1 MVDLLF
7 RETRSDQLMIGCFL
21 LVCGILVM
29 PLMAA
34 LVVKAVHGLN
44 VATFGQLADWQLQG
58 LAVLRMFSAIA
69 CAFFAAIGAVYV
81 STAFA
86 ATIGL
91 IKAPWS

>member
-21 LVCGILVM
+21 LVCGMLIW

-34 LVVKAVHGLN
+34 LVVKAVHALN
-44 VATFGQLADWQLQG
+44 VATFGPLAAWQLQG
-58 LAVLRMFSAIA
+58 LAVLRMLFAIT
-69 CAFFAAIGAVYV
+69 CAFFAALGAVYV

-86 ATIGL
+86 ATLGL

>member
-21 LVCGILVM
+21 LVSGMVVM
-29 PLMAA
+29 PFMAS
-34 LVVKAVHGLN
+34 LVVKGVHTLN
-44 VATFGQLADWQLQG
+44 VATFGPLAGWQLQG
-58 LAVLRMFSAIA
+58 VAALKAFSAIA
-69 CAFFAAIGAVYV
+69 CAFFAAMGAAYL